1 MSMTIT
7 RCHDV
12 AVGLRDHDVAVGLG
26 DLSIAARLNQ
36 IDWPPTN
43 ISGCRTLK
51 FNIVIV
57 RISVNEILVD
67 ETL

>member
-1 MSMTIT
+1 MSRMWLS
-7 RCHDV
+7 DS
-12 AVGLRDHDVAVGLG
+12 GGN
-26 DLSIAARLNQ
+26 LSIAARINQ

-43 ISGCRTLK
+43 IFGYRTLK

-57 RISVNEILVD
+57 RISVNEILVE